1 MSSTLL
7 DLLANRKLVGN
18 WSGDILFNHGPRSRF
33 FNRDSAYVL
42 QDDKHIAQLTVE
54 ETIRYSAW
62 VRLPE
67 GTSIEF
73 REKRVN
79 ALLDMIGL
87 SHVRNS
93 IVGDAMHKGTF
104 ISFATPIFLL
114 FFLN

>member
-1 MSSTLL
+1 MKSTLL
-7 DLLANRKLVGN
+7 DLLANRKLSGN
-18 WSGDILFNHGPRSRF
+18 WSGDILFNHGQRSKF

-67 GTSIEF
+67 GTSVEF
-73 REKRVN
+73 REKRVA

-87 SHVRNS
+87 SHVKDS
-93 IVGDAMHKGTF
+93 IVGDAMHKGRL
-104 ISFATPIFLL
+104 IQFASAILTVI
-114 FFLN
+114 